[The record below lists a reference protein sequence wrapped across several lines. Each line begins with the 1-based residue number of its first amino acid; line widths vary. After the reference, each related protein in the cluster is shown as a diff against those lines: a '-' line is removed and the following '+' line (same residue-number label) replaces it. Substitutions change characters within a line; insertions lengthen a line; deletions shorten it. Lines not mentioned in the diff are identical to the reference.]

1 MSPFLSD
8 MTALTLGAVAVT
20 VVVTAAIR
28 LCFRRGKDLEQ
39 P

>member
-1 MSPFLSD
+1 MNPFLTD
-8 MTALTLGAVAVT
+8 MTVLTVAAGMVT

-28 LCFRRGKDLEQ
+28 LCFRRGKDLEE